1 MKKVLLISICLLLL
15 TGCGSSK
22 LEEYSVNY
30 DLKITNIF
38 VENITV
44 SLPKNAYSLIEK
56 DKDVDDSP
64 VPIEYTLLKEDIYP
78 IFSNQ
83 KIKYKKNIKK
93 YNNAVDVT
101 LAYNYPEKYFV
112 YNNLITAC
120 FENYDLISG
129 DDSFEVKLS
138 GRYSCGDQ
146 IKKLNV
152 NIDSKYKV
160 IESNGKKNGSSY
172 SWSFDSKDFSNISI
186 NYKIARDYK
195 KMALEASNSSKGNNR
210 NTVIRNLRIA
220 IIAIMVF
227 VVIGFVIRFYFM
239 RKEEY

>member
-1 MKKVLLISICLLLL
+1 MKRILFVVLILILL

-30 DLKITNIF
+30 NLKITDVFNEKIVF
-38 VENITV
+38 

-56 DKDVDDSP
+56 DKDVPYSQP
-64 VPIEYTLLKEDIYP
+64 PIEYSLLKEDFYP

-83 KIKYKKNIKK
+83 KLKYKKDIKK

-101 LAYNYPEKYFV
+101 LLYNYPEKYFI
-112 YNNLITAC
+112 YNNLITSC

-129 DDSFEVKLS
+129 DNYFEVKLS
-138 GRYSCGDQ
+138 GSFSCSDQ

-152 NIDSKYKV
+152 SIDSKYKV
-160 IESNGKKNGSSY
+160 IESNGKKNGTVY
-172 SWSFDSKDFSNISI
+172 SWSIDKKDLSNVSI
-186 NYKIARDYK
+186 NYKISRDYK
-195 KMALEASNSSKGNNR
+195 KMASEASNSSKGNNR
-210 NTVIRNLRIA
+210 NTVIRNIRIA

-227 VVIGFVIRFYFM
+227 VIAGFVIRFYFM